1 MKNPR
6 KDSSWGNLSAS
17 GGYRMLT
24 EEVTDSPGR
33 IIRDALREKTCVT

>member
-1 MKNPR
+1 MEPQEGLFL
-6 KDSSWGNLSAS
+6 GNLSAS